1 MRIKQEL
8 LLRIS
13 AVEEQLANLEERIEK
28 LEKPKKKKGTT
39 KK

>member
-13 AVEEQLANLEERIEK
+13 VVEEQLENLEERIEK

>member
-8 LLRIS
+8 LLRVSI
-13 AVEEQLANLEERIEK
+13 VEEQLANLEERIEK
-28 LEKPKKKKGTT
+28 LEKPQKKKGTT

>member
-8 LLRIS
+8 LLRVSI
-13 AVEEQLANLEERIEK
+13 VEEQLANLEERIEK
-28 LEKPKKKKGTT
+28 LEKPQKKKGAT

>member
-8 LLRIS
+8 LLRLSI
-13 AVEEQLANLEERIEK
+13 VEEQLANLEERIEK

>member
-8 LLRIS
+8 LLRLS
-13 AVEEQLANLEERIEK
+13 VVENQLDNLEERIEK

>member
-13 AVEEQLANLEERIEK
+13 MVEEQLASLEERIEE

>member
-8 LLRIS
+8 LLRLS
-13 AVEEQLANLEERIEK
+13 VVEEQLTNLEERVEK

>member
-13 AVEEQLANLEERIEK
+13 VVEEQLANLEERIEK
-28 LEKPKKKKGTT
+28 LEKTKKKKGTT